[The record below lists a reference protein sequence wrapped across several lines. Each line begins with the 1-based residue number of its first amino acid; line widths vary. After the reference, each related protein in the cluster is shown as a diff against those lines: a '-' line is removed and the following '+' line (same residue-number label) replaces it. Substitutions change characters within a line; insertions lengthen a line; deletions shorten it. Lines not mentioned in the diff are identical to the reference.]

1 VVGGWRAEQAGAA
14 RPGRHGDQ
22 LCAIGER
29 RHPKG
34 RSAAEQPA
42 AAGLTTIADR
52 ATAHR
57 LRSRFGIAAGIRFD
71 KLPI

>member
-1 VVGGWRAEQAGAA
+1 
-14 RPGRHGDQ
+14 
-22 LCAIGER
+22 
-29 RHPKG
+29 
-34 RSAAEQPA
+34 
-42 AAGLTTIADR
+42 LTTIADR